1 MSGDTTAFNV
11 TGLKPFTLYNISMI
25 ARNRNGESLP
35 TYSLRVM
42 THSLNQGAWSR
53 QPPSGSVVEMPVLP
67 DTRGCCLRKNITHK
81 VLKCNLSICD
91 DHASRSC
98 LSLGVTPKTAMK
110 IWPSRA
116 ASTPSATPSR
126 SCPPPSPTS

>member
-1 MSGDTTAFNV
+1 MALKSSRNLGPTFSTNSNRVSGDTTAFNV

-81 VLKCNLSICD
+81 VLLEMQLINL
-91 DHASRSC
+91 
-98 LSLGVTPKTAMK
+98 
-110 IWPSRA
+110 
-116 ASTPSATPSR
+116 
-126 SCPPPSPTS
+126 

>member
-1 MSGDTTAFNV
+1 MFSPNSNRVSGDTTAFNV

-81 VLKCNLSICD
+81 VLNCIAL
-91 DHASRSC
+91 
-98 LSLGVTPKTAMK
+98 
-110 IWPSRA
+110 
-116 ASTPSATPSR
+116 
-126 SCPPPSPTS
+126 